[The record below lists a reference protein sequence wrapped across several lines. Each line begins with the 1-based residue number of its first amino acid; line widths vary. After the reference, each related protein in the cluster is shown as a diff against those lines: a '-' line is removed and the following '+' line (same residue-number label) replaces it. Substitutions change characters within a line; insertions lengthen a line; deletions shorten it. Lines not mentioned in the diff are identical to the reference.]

1 MTWGLRRLACRVWA
15 SPASLLG
22 VAVAL
27 FLSMCRRTRWRVVNG
42 VLEVAPGDPDR
53 LRRAPSLFELP
64 FDAITLGHVVVG
76 THPDRLQALRAHE
89 HAHVR
94 QFERWGVFLLIA
106 YPLASL
112 CMLLKGRRPYVDNP
126 FEVQAREAETR
137 QARGG

>member
-1 MTWGLRRLACRVWA
+1 M
-15 SPASLLG
+15 
-22 VAVAL
+22 VA
-27 FLSMCRRTRWRVVNG
+27 G
-42 VLEVAPGDPDR
+42 VLEVAPNRDGKSIGTR
-53 LRRAPSLFELP
+53 YLRKLP

-112 CMLLKGRRPYVDNP
+112 CMLLKGRRPYFDNP

-137 QARGG
+137 GPRF